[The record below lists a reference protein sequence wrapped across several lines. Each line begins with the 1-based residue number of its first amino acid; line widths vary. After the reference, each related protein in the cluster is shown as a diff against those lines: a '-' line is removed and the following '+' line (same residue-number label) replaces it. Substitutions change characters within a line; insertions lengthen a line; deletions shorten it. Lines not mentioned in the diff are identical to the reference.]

1 MSTACSACGAAD
13 QPAGAR
19 FCSQCGTPLQASCRE
34 CSSPLPPGA
43 RFCGQCG
50 TPAVEGLARPG
61 GPPPGPGTTSSGGD
75 RGATTTGGGTAS
87 GALGGAVAERRVTSV
102 LFCDL
107 VGFTTL
113 SESRDHEETRE
124 LLTQYF
130 DDARRIIGRYGGT
143 VEKFIGD
150 AVMAVWGV
158 PTAHED
164 DAERAVRAG
173 LELVT
178 RVGGHGPR
186 PRGRRPRR
194 PRRGRHRRGRR
205 HASGRCNQG
214 MVAGDAVNT
223 ASRVQSVAGPGQVWV
238 DETTRLL
245 TSGAITYV
253 DAGSHLLKG
262 KADPVPLWS
271 ARAVVAARGGAQR
284 ADGLEAPL
292 VGRERELRLVKEVFH
307 GVEADGRPALL
318 LVDGEAGAGKTRLGW
333 EFEKY
338 VDGLET
344 SVRWH
349 SGRCLAYGEGVAFF
363 AVADAVRG
371 RIAAS
376 AGDPDAD
383 PATQL
388 AAYFDRY
395 HVPQDEREWL
405 TPRLEVLLGTTS
417 TRLPKE
423 DLFAAWTTFF
433 ERVGEGTSPVVLVI
447 DDAQHAEDGL
457 LEFVEHLMTWA
468 SFPLF
473 VLLMTRPGLLE
484 RRVSLATHRGS
495 TVIHLSA
502 LEDSTMAALLDGLVS
517 GLPER
522 TRSGLVRRADGIPLY
537 AVETVRSLIDRDLV
551 VPRGG
556 VYVLASTDPLDLARI
571 GAPASLQALVAAR
584 LDALTPGQRHIVN
597 VASVLGTSLSRERI
611 AELCA
616 DVSDVDEVLRQ
627 LVHLQ
632 VLEHQSSRLSSD
644 YGRYGFRQAVV
655 RQVAYTTLS
664 LRDRKRIHLEVIG
677 SYGPAREAPPDQA
690 AVLAQHHLDA
700 IDALPGDD
708 DVPELRRAAVELLVA
723 AADRSRALGVNDDA
737 ASHLRA
743 ALVQVGDDPEAG
755 ARLKALLASVLLD
768 EGLWD
773 DAARLA
779 REATETFDALGDD
792 RAAGSAAATWGAA
805 LGFGGDLAGGRDV
818 VLSRWDR
825 LRDDPSATRAA
836 LALSRALVHTCPPG
850 QIDDV
855 ARDSLALRARL
866 AEKVNDPGELADTFL
881 WTGID
886 HLFTGATTLGLTLVE
901 AAARIA
907 RENQLPSRSTR
918 ALINLTANAI
928 GEDAREAVAYG
939 RETVTA
945 ARRGGNAAQVWYGQI
960 NLVLALWVR
969 GELER
974 PGDDAP
980 HRAPGGSR
988 ASGSTSSSPLHGL
1001 LLAAATGRAVP
1012 LLDEDQDHDIPELH
1026 WTDRAWRQWLGA
1038 LRLAREGRPAE
1049 ALRDAVRAVEL
1060 FGTVYDDFHHLWA
1073 TAARLAQE
1081 VGDVGAEE
1089 RLFAVVDSVNA
1100 VVPLALR
1107 AHRAR
1112 FSAAAARRDAGTD
1125 VLGRTPEAAA
1135 PEVERLL
1142 REAVELYA
1150 TWGALP
1156 YEALCSRRAGRM
1168 AGAAGSQRR
1177 GRTVP
1182 RRLARAAAR
1191 GRGRGL
1197 AQRPRAVPRHRGV
1210 TSGRHSRASH
1220 VGRMPPFL
1228 LIGWAVRRRCRSPAC
1243 TTS

>member
-1 MSTACSACGAAD
+1 MTACSSCGAAD
-13 QPAGAR
+13 QADGAR
-19 FCSQCGTPLQASCRE
+19 FCSQCGSRLQATCAA
-34 CSSPLPPGA
+34 CSAPLAPGA

-50 TPAVEGLARPG
+50 APAVPGVERPAAATDGGTTPAAM
-61 GPPPGPGTTSSGGD
+61 T
-75 RGATTTGGGTAS
+75 GGTAS
-87 GALGGAVAERRVTSV
+87 GAVAPGTSGTHVGAVAERRVTSV

-113 SESRDHEETRE
+113 SETRDHEETRE

-130 DDARRIIGRYGGT
+130 DDARRIIGRYGGA

-178 RVGGHGPR
+178 RVGDMGHDLGLTDLAAR
-186 PRGRRPRR
+186 VGVVT
-194 PRRGRHRRGRR
+194 GEVAVTVG
-205 HASGRCNQG
+205 AVNQG

-253 DAGSHLLKG
+253 DAGSHQLKG

-307 GVEADGRPALL
+307 GVESDGRPALL
-318 LVDGEAGAGKTRLGW
+318 IVDGEAGVGKTRLGW

-349 SGRCLAYGEGVAFF
+349 TGRCLAYGEGVAFF

-371 RIAAS
+371 RLTAS
-376 AGDPDAD
+376 ADDPEAD
-383 PATQL
+383 PATL
-388 AAYFDRY
+388 LDAYFERY
-395 HVPQDEREWL
+395 HVAAEEREWL
-405 TPRLEVLLGTTS
+405 APRLEVLLGTSS

-423 DLFAAWTTFF
+423 DLFTAWATFF
-433 ERVGEGTSPVVLVI
+433 ERVGEGHAPVVIVI

-468 SFPLF
+468 TFPLF
-473 VLLMTRPGLLE
+473 VLLITRPGLLE
-484 RRVSLATHRGS
+484 RRVSLATHHSS
-495 TVIHLSA
+495 TLIHLSV
-502 LEDSTMAALLDGLVS
+502 LDDPTMAALLDGLVS
-517 GLPER
+517 GLPEQ

-556 VYVLASTDPLDLARI
+556 VYVLASTDPLDLAQI

-584 LDALTPGQRHIVN
+584 LDALTPGQRRIVN

-616 DVSDVDEVLRQ
+616 DVTDVDEVLRQ

-644 YGRYGFRQAVV
+644 YGRYAFRQAVV

-664 LRDRKRIHLEVIG
+664 LRDRKRIHLDVIG
-677 SYGPAREAPPDQA
+677 SYGSAAEAPPDQA

-805 LGFGGDLAGGRDV
+805 LGFGGDLAGGREV
-818 VLSRWDR
+818 VLSRWER

-907 RENQLPSRSTR
+907 RENQLPQPLAR

-928 GEDAREAVAYG
+928 GEDAKEAVAYG
-939 RETVTA
+939 RETVA
-945 ARRGGNAAQVWYGQI
+945 SARRGGNAAQVWYGQI

-969 GELER
+969 GEWSDLTTTLGTAR
-974 PGDDAP
+974 MVGAHQRIDQLVLLCTD
-980 HRAPGGSR
+980 
-988 ASGSTSSSPLHGL
+988 L
-1001 LLAAATGRAVP
+1001 LLTAATGRATP
-1012 LLDEDQDHDIPELH
+1012 LLDETTTDDLPELH
-1026 WTDRAWRQWLGA
+1026 GTDRAWAEWLAA

-1049 ALRDAVRAVEL
+1049 ALGDAVRAVQ
-1060 FGTVYDDFHHLWA
+1060 
-1073 TAARLAQE
+1073 RLRHRLRRLPPP
-1081 VGDVGAEE
+1081 VGDG
-1089 RLFAVVDSVNA
+1089 R
-1100 VVPLALR
+1100 
-1107 AHRAR
+1107 RAR
-1112 FSAAAARRDAGTD
+1112 AG
-1125 VLGRTPEAAA
+1125 G
-1135 PEVERLL
+1135 
-1142 REAVELYA
+1142 
-1150 TWGALP
+1150 G
-1156 YEALCSRRAGRM
+1156 
-1168 AGAAGSQRR
+1168 
-1177 GRTVP
+1177 
-1182 RRLARAAAR
+1182 
-1191 GRGRGL
+1191 
-1197 AQRPRAVPRHRGV
+1197 
-1210 TSGRHSRASH
+1210 
-1220 VGRMPPFL
+1220 
-1228 LIGWAVRRRCRSPAC
+1228 RRRCGGTALRGGRLGERRHPPRPARPPGAVRGGRGATRRGHRPTGTHPGGLGARGG
-1243 TTS
+1243 TTAA